1 MRPRTSLIGEK
12 ELSLRSWGEGLVDLS
27 KCYFRYVKR
36 FAVQRGYVYQL
47 PKDIEVRTKPRK
59 VRYPKDIDLIGT
71 KPRSNQIAV
80 VECTEKIN
88 KRTLEALP
96 ALFKEHAK
104 IIKKEFG
111 SQTKI
116 SKYVTCHHYTK
127 GSDDELGKERIAVI
141 TTEKMFHELL
151 PEAEKE
157 HRGEP
162 VLWTL
167 RTLKKDGFIKY
178 QERNSRLVK

>member
-1 MRPRTSLIGEK
+1 
-12 ELSLRSWGEGLVDLS
+12 LSLRSWGEGLVDLS
-27 KCYFRYVKR
+27 ECYFKYVKGYI
-36 FAVQRGYVYQL
+36 VQRGYVYQL
-47 PKDIEVRTKPRK
+47 RKPTEQKQPVK
-59 VRYPKDIDLIGT
+59 VRYPKDIDLVGT

-116 SKYVTCHHYTK
+116 STYVTCHHYTK